1 MITSIVTVLV
11 GPPCS
16 GKSTYLKTLDF
27 DFVISSDNIV
37 EILCRNNE
45 LRYHEYFQLPS
56 YHSLKAQHHQIF
68 ESLINESLSY
78 QHVVW
83 DLTNLTRRSRSKI
96 FTYYPNTKILAVV
109 FDFKRKEATLYAR
122 NKQRFLSQ
130 GKYIDEGVMK
140 EMFKSYEAVSKDEGF
155 ASILKKPVLGK

>member
-16 GKSTYLKTLDF
+16 GKSTYLKTLEY

-83 DLTNLTRRSRSKI
+83 DLTNLTRRSRCKI
-96 FTYYPNTKILAVV
+96 FTYYPNAKILAVV
-109 FDFKRKEATLYAR
+109 FDL
-122 NKQRFLSQ
+122 
-130 GKYIDEGVMK
+130 
-140 EMFKSYEAVSKDEGF
+140 
-155 ASILKKPVLGK
+155 